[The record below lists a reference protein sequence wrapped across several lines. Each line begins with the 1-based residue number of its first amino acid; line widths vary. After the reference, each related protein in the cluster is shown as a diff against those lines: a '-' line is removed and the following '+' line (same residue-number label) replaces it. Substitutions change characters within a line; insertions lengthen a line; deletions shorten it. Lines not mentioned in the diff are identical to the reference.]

1 MVLRG
6 NNTIRV
12 QCLQARGSPL
22 FSTVRG
28 ASPVQSPLRTSGF
41 AAVRERRLE
50 LPRRLTHAPQTC
62 LSTCSSTLA
71 YGRCFGSIE
80 SRLHHIGPP
89 HLRQK
94 SLYQSF
100 RFCQGL
106 FLKSELRSKFSKS
119 NSLRHK
125 KNAEFLIPNS
135 AFRILL
141 TPAQNKWPR
150 PRTGGCRAGSRHP
163 WRPSAPRA
171 GPAPRSCRPSPPGS
185 HRRCARWRAGG
196 R

>member
-1 MVLRG
+1 MIQISILSHQRK
-6 NNTIRV
+6 TPIRTDG
-12 QCLQARGSPL
+12 CFPL
-22 FSTVRG
+22 
-28 ASPVQSPLRTSGF
+28 
-41 AAVRERRLE
+41 VRERRLE

-141 TPAQNKWPR
+141 TPAPSRWPR
-150 PRTGGCRAGSRHP
+150 PRTGGCRADSRRLS
-163 WRPSAPRA
+163 RPSVPRA
-171 GPAPRSCRPSPPGS
+171 GPAPRFCRPSPPGS
-185 HRRCARWRAGG
+185 RRRCARWRAGG